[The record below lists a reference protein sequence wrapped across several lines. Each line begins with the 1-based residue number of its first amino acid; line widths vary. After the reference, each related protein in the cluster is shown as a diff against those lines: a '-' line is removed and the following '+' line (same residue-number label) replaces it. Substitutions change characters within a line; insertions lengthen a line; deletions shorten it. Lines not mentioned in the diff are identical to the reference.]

1 MKQDAPTVK
10 IGFEIHLQIATQQKL
25 FCTCPTD
32 YASVPPNTNICP
44 ICTGMPG
51 AKPMPPNE
59 KAVEAAVA
67 ISLLLGCKPVIGQKI
82 YIQRKHYDYP
92 DLPSG
97 YQRTSTPLAVD
108 GMLAGVR
115 IREIHLEEDPGK
127 YDPLLGNVDFNRS
140 GIPLIEI
147 VTEPDMRSPEQARSF
162 LKELIRILEYSG
174 KVRGEAG
181 GAMRVDVNV
190 SIEGG
195 ARVEIKNINS
205 VRGVYKALKFE
216 LMRQAEL
223 LRRGE
228 KVERETRAFL
238 ESQMI
243 TIPMRTKETEED
255 YRYIPD
261 PDLYP
266 LLLDEEFVERVRKQ
280 LPEAPNLRETRL
292 MQQYGI
298 SKREASVIVSEKALA
313 DLYEEVCKEVDP
325 KLVAQWFRTR
335 LKKTLNYLGLEAS
348 QLLCTP
354 AQLSKLLKMVEQ
366 GEITPEQGE
375 LVLRELV
382 VRPADPSEILQRL
395 GLAPIEQTELLSIID
410 QVIRENQQAVK
421 DYLEGEEKA
430 LDFLVGKAFSLS
442 GRKAD
447 PRRIKE
453 LLREKMKS
461 FSPSG

>member
-1 MKQDAPTVK
+1 
-10 IGFEIHLQIATQQKL
+10 
-25 FCTCPTD
+25 
-32 YASVPPNTNICP
+32 
-44 ICTGMPG
+44 MPG
-51 AKPMPPNE
+51 ARPMPPNE

-67 ISLLLGCKPVIGQKI
+67 ISLLLGCRPVIGQKI

-97 YQRTSTPLAVD
+97 YQRTSTPLATD

-127 YDPLLGNVDFNRS
+127 YDPVTGSVDFNRS

-147 VTEPDMRSPEQARSF
+147 VTEPDMRSPEEARDF
-162 LKELIRILEYSG
+162 LKELVRVLEYSG
-174 KVRGEAG
+174 RVRGEAG

-205 VRGVYKALKFE
+205 IKGVYKALKFE
-216 LMRQAEL
+216 LMRQSEL

-228 KVERETRAFL
+228 RVERETRAFL

-243 TIPMRTKETEED
+243 TIPMRAKETEED

-266 LLLDEEFVERVRKQ
+266 LLLTQEFVEKVRSQ

-298 SKREASVIVSEKALA
+298 SRHEASVIVSEKALA
-313 DLYEEVCKEVDP
+313 DLYEEVCREVNP
-325 KLVAQWFRTR
+325 RLVAEWFRTR

-348 QLLCTP
+348 RLPCSP
-354 AQLSKLLKMVEQ
+354 AQLSKLLKMVEK

-375 LVLRELV
+375 LVMRELV
-382 VRPADPSEILQRL
+382 VKPADPYEILQRL
-395 GLAPIEQTELLSIID
+395 GLLPIEQSELLSIID
-410 QVIRENQQAVK
+410 KTIQENQQAVK
-421 DYLEGEEKA
+421 DYLGGEEKA
-430 LDFLVGKAFSLS
+430 LDFLVGRAFSLS

-453 LLREKMKS
+453 LLKGRIRTAS
-461 FSPSG
+461 STGAYT

>member
-1 MKQDAPTVK
+1 MPEAK

-25 FCTCPTD
+25 YCSCPTD

-59 KAVEAAVA
+59 AAVEAALA
-67 ISLLLGCKPVIGQKI
+67 ISLLLGCKPVVGQKI

-97 YQRTSTPLAVD
+97 YQRTSTPLATC
-108 GMLAGVR
+108 GMLGGVR
-115 IREIHLEEDPGK
+115 IREVHLEEDPGK
-127 YDPLLGNVDFNRS
+127 YDPASGSVDFNRS

-147 VTEPDMRSPEQARSF
+147 VTEPDVRSPEEARSF
-162 LKELIRILEYSG
+162 LRELIRTLEYSG

-205 VRGVYKALKFE
+205 VRGVYRALKFE
-216 LMRQAEL
+216 LMRQAER

-243 TIPMRTKETEED
+243 TTTMRTKETEED

-266 LLLDEEFVERVRKQ
+266 LLLEEGLVERVKKE
-280 LPEAPNLRETRL
+280 LPEPPNLREMRL
-292 MQQYGI
+292 MRQYGI
-298 SKREASVIVSEKALA
+298 SKREASVLVSEKALA

-325 KLVAQWFRTR
+325 RLAAQWFRTR
-335 LKKTLNYLGLEAS
+335 LKKVLNYLHLKAS
-348 QLLCTP
+348 DLPCTP
-354 AQLSKLLKMVEQ
+354 AQLSKLLGMVQ
-366 GEITPEQGE
+366 RGEITPEQGE
-375 LVLRELV
+375 LVLRELA
-382 VRPADPSEILQRL
+382 VRPCEPREILQRL
-395 GLAPIEQTELLSIID
+395 GLVPMELAELSSILD
-410 QVIRENQQAVK
+410 RVVGENQQAVQ
-421 DYLEGEEKA
+421 DYLAGQEKA
-430 LDFLVGKAFSLS
+430 LDFLVGRALALS
-442 GRKAD
+442 GGKAD

-453 LLREKMKS
+453 LLKERVKIAS
-461 FSPSG
+461 

>member
-1 MKQDAPTVK
+1 MEQHQVK
-10 IGFEIHLQIATQQKL
+10 IGFEIHLQIATRQKL
-25 FCTCPTD
+25 YCSCPTD
-32 YASVPPNTNICP
+32 YASVPPNTNVCP

-51 AKPMPPNE
+51 ARPMPPNE

-67 ISLLLGCKPVIGQKI
+67 IALLLGCKPVTGQKI

-97 YQRTSTPLAVD
+97 YQRTSAPLATD
-108 GMLAGVR
+108 GVLAGVR

-127 YDPLLGNVDFNRS
+127 YDPVSGGVDFNRS

-162 LKELIRILEYSG
+162 LRDLVKVLEYSG
-174 KVRGEAG
+174 RVRGEAG

-205 VRGVYKALKFE
+205 IRGVYRALKFE
-216 LMRQAEL
+216 LMRQAERL
-223 LRRGE
+223 KRGE
-228 KVERETRAFL
+228 RVERETRAFL

-243 TIPMRTKETEED
+243 TTPMRTKETEED

-266 LLLDEEFVERVRKQ
+266 LLLEEELVERVRKQ
-280 LPEAPNLRETRL
+280 LPEPPNLRETRL
-292 MQQYGI
+292 AQQYRI
-298 SKREASVIVSEKALA
+298 SKREASVLVSEKALA

-325 KLVAQWFRTR
+325 KLAAQWFRTR
-335 LKKTLNYLGLEAS
+335 VKKVLNYLRLEAA
-348 QLLCTP
+348 QLPCTP
-354 AQLSKLLKMVEQ
+354 AQLSKLLGMVQ
-366 GEITPEQGE
+366 RGEITPEQGE
-375 LVLRELV
+375 LVLRELA
-382 VRPADPSEILQRL
+382 VRPSEPSEILQRL
-395 GLAPIEQTELLSIID
+395 GLGPIERGELSAIVD
-410 QVIRENQQAVK
+410 RVIRENQQAVRE
-421 DYLEGEEKA
+421 YLAGEEKA
-430 LDFLVGKAFSLS
+430 LDFLVGRAFALS

-453 LLREKMKS
+453 LLKERAKVA
-461 FSPSG
+461 